1 MVVRSYSRYD
11 EAQNMNTNPPTQ
23 SSPSCSG
30 LYPLTCTESEVTKW
44 CGPTKPPT
52 LQRGVCKRLKLGL
65 HAHFSPEFV
74 NDRNYPMPSQNLPDQ
89 RREQFT
95 HWNSHATS
103 LNGVKHGDTLAVAV
117 GETLEVMVRV
127 IDRNGNDENVI
138 KAREDPG
145 LPPGHVITNLAHTS
159 QAAAPGDVLATQ
171 SKNTPESQLAF
182 PPSYRTPQTVE
193 GGSGACPNSCVYNCA
208 ARYRNS
214 DNVDVSPPRYAD
226 RLLSYSPREQHA
238 GAMFRVCLF
247 AETQN
252 PPRMGLRRY
261 DATSR
266 ISNDLCFSIRVL
278 KPAPEAHILKSTL
291 ISDFI

>member
-1 MVVRSYSRYD
+1 MVVRSYSRYN
-11 EAQNMNTNPPTQ
+11 ETQNINSFNPPAQ
-23 SSPSCSG
+23 SCSG
-30 LYPLTCTESEVTKW
+30 LYPLTCAESNTNKW
-44 CGPTKPPT
+44 CGPTPSS

-74 NDRNYPMPSQNLPDQ
+74 NDRNYPKPSQNRPDQ
-89 RREQFT
+89 RSDQFT
-95 HWNSHATS
+95 QWNSHATS

-127 IDRNGNDENVI
+127 VDRNRNDENVI

-171 SKNTPESQLAF
+171 SKNTPESQLVF

-193 GGSGACPNSCVYNCA
+193 GGECANTCLYNCG

-214 DNVDVSPPRYAD
+214 DSVDMSPPHYVD

-261 DATSR
+261 DALSR
-266 ISNDLCFSIRVL
+266 ISDDLCFSIRVL
-278 KPAPEAHILKSTL
+278 KPAPEAHIFKSTL
-291 ISDFI
+291 